1 MALKQSNKNRKKEKV
16 VIEEPVLMP
25 NVRAVDQHK
34 YYVYVAVAV
43 VVLLL
48 II

>member
-1 MALKQSNKNRKKEKV
+1 MALKQTNKNRKKEKA

-25 NVRAVDQHK
+25 NVRAVCQYK
-34 YYVYVAVAV
+34 YYVYVAVALAV
-43 VVLLL
+43 IIL